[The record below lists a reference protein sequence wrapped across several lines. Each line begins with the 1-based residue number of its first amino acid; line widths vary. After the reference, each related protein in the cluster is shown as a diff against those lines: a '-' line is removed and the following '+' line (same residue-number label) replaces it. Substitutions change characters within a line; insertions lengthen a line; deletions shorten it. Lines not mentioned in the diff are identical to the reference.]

1 MISEADILK
10 VIHQRV
16 EIGELSKWA
25 TPERIEFVSEL
36 PRTSVGKLDKK
47 AMRAIYD
54 QVAT

>member
-1 MISEADILK
+1 MIR
-10 VIHQRV
+10 QRV
-16 EIGELSKWA
+16 DIGELYKWA